1 MYESLRLFAEPT
13 RTWFEHA
20 FGGPTEAQTQA
31 WPAIRSG
38 GNVLVIAPTGSGKT
52 LAAFLSAIDRLMT
65 APQPEHSR
73 KGVRV
78 LYISPLKALA
88 VDVAKNLERP
98 LAGIAAECGA
108 RGLAAPNI
116 TIATRS
122 GDTTAQ
128 ERRRIASHPPDI
140 LVTTPES
147 LYLLLTSKAGR
158 ILSTVDTVIVDEI
171 HAVAG
176 TKRGAH
182 LALSLERL
190 EELIAEAHRKASVD
204 REEAGDTAAFHL
216 QRIGLSAT
224 VNPPEEAARFLGGG
238 RPVTIV
244 NPGGRPAMDLRMIE
258 PLENMRDLQSVNAK
272 QRAGGTDAESRALPH
287 ISGVTPAMQR
297 LAERKGIVPSGD
309 RSDAGMTVKAGFL
322 GDSSPD
328 SAGVPAHGGI
338 DDGGSS
344 AIVGARGDRTSG
356 SIWPV
361 VERSILDE
369 ILAHHTTLVFV
380 NSRGVAEKLTARL
393 NDMYA
398 ESVHGDAGE
407 RMVGNGAKDS
417 VGDAWGIASPEGREG
432 FAAHYDAVV
441 GSTTML
447 VGSHTGDDVIA
458 MAHHGSVSK
467 DRRKMIEERLK
478 RGELRCVV
486 ATSSLELGIDMGS
499 VDLVIQVDTP
509 LSVSSGLQRVGRAD
523 HQVGGVSHAL
533 FYPLTRMQIVTG
545 AASLESMIAGDIEPL
560 AIPRNPLDILAQ
572 QTVAAASMH
581 NLDADEWYATVR
593 RSAPFAALP
602 RDMFDAVIGMMS
614 GAYNTE
620 DFSAFRPRLMWD
632 RQEGVISARPGA
644 QKIAVTSGGTIPD
657 RGLYTVVLPEAD
669 AGKGQRRVGELD
681 EEMVYESRVGDVIT
695 LGTST
700 WQIQEIT
707 RDRVVVTP
715 APGRTARLP
724 FWHGEGAG
732 RDYGFSRTIGRFL
745 RETTAGLV
753 PVSGSSETVHSLAR
767 SSFVFPLEDRT
778 VESSTP
784 SSSDSPREDRA
795 VKPSVQWTDSRRGR
809 DDSRARNVQAQ
820 PVDIRRMTTEGR
832 FTGFTA
838 TIEHRLR
845 HDGLDDNAIANLAH
859 LLSEQQAATGVV
871 PDDRTLVVERTRDE
885 DGGWRI
891 VLLSPFGRRVHEPWA
906 MAISRRLNTRY
917 GFDGQAYAAD
927 DGIVIQLPDG
937 EGHIPAADLFLFDP
951 EDLRADVERQVGES
965 VLFAARFREC
975 AARSLFMPRSDPGRR
990 VPLWQQRLRA
1000 AQLLQSARTAR
1011 NFPLLLE
1018 TARECLQDVYDMPAL
1033 NEVMTGL
1040 EAGTIA
1046 VRDVETESPSP
1057 FAENILFGFVGAV
1070 MYQYDQPQ
1078 AERSA
1083 QLLSLDPQVLER
1095 LLGTTDMA
1103 QVLDPDVIRDVE
1115 RELGER
1121 TFWNELASDDVT
1133 GRVTRYAKTHGPF
1146 TAERLIA
1153 DLGINVTDA
1162 VHTLDTLAAQGEL
1175 LHGHFIDAAESADGR
1190 SGGLPAEQ
1198 SAEQWLHKD
1207 VFRRIRSRSLAKA
1220 RKAVKPVEPNAYQM
1234 FLLDRQGVGPVGGER
1249 YEGGDGLMRV
1259 IEQLEGVALPAALW
1273 ESAVFPARVR
1283 DYQPALLDELLTS
1296 GDVIWVGSK
1305 TGATGALEAGEVS
1318 FHPVDSVLIAGADDS
1333 VNGPASPMPSTTMPE
1348 AILTALQSGGAFH
1361 ARQLMDAAKRIWN
1374 ETAEPDINPDT
1385 GEIIPQEWSERQFKD
1400 ALWSLVWQGK
1410 VTNSG
1415 FAPVRSL
1422 AMTGQGSRR
1431 KTTVSRRRGRVAPIR
1446 RATTDAALSGL
1457 WSLVAADAGDA
1468 VYDVD
1473 GVDGTDT
1480 YAGNESHGIERDGA
1494 DTKRDVAGAES
1505 PATVQSVRAQ
1515 AQAEAQTE
1523 RALALVE
1530 VLLDRYGIV
1539 AQPLIDRESV
1549 PGGYS
1554 ALYPVLKRMEEH
1566 GRLVRGMFV
1575 RGFGAAQFAER
1586 ETVDA
1591 LRHPLEHHGRSAV
1604 ALSVLDPANLFG
1616 SAIDWPSVPGGATKP
1631 VRRAGALVVLDAQGP
1646 MMYAAVKS
1654 KHLTVF
1660 SHSPHQ
1666 AESNVNGPVENAGE
1680 TGRKLTASP
1689 RTTDVRPPIAGV
1701 MEPETGS
1708 DDMDGSLRKA
1718 ATELAY
1724 ALKRDSTGSVTFSDV
1739 NGEPLNARHPFAR
1752 ILHQAGFV
1760 PVPQGMRLY

>member
-13 RTWFEHA
+13 RVWFEHA
-20 FGGPTEAQTQA
+20 FGEPTEAQAQA

-52 LAAFLSAIDRLMT
+52 LAAFLSAIDRLMAT
-65 APQPEHSR
+65 PHPDRGH

-98 LAGIAAECGA
+98 LAGIAAQCEA
-108 RGLAAPNI
+108 RGLSAPNI

-190 EELIAEAHRKASVD
+190 EELIAEAHRKVSSD
-204 REEAGDTAAFHL
+204 RGANVNGTAFHL

-258 PLENMRDLQSVNAK
+258 PLENMRDLQSVNVR
-272 QRAGGTDAESRALPH
+272 QRAGGVDAESHAMPH

-297 LAERKGIVPSGD
+297 LAERKGIVPAD
-309 RSDAGMTVKAGFL
+309 VRPDAGMAARSGL
-322 GDSSPD
+322 AGDSSPD
-328 SAGVPAHGGI
+328 AADWSMHGDAGDA
-338 DDGGSS
+338 DSS

-398 ESVHGDAGE
+398 ESRHGSASHGAGLGTEKDAVDGI
-407 RMVGNGAKDS
+407 GT
-417 VGDAWGIASPEGREG
+417 GDTFLTGGDGTGPGSPEGREG
-432 FAAHYDAVV
+432 FSVHYDAVV

-447 VGSHTGDDVIA
+447 VGSHEGDDVIA

-560 AIPRNPLDILAQ
+560 AVPRNPLDILAQ

-581 NLDADEWYATVR
+581 NLDADEWYATVC
-593 RSAPFAALP
+593 RSAPFAELP

-724 FWHGEGAG
+724 FWHGEEAG

-745 RETTAGLV
+745 RETSAGL
-753 PVSGSSETVHSLAR
+753 
-767 SSFVFPLEDRT
+767 
-778 VESSTP
+778 
-784 SSSDSPREDRA
+784 
-795 VKPSVQWTDSRRGR
+795 SV
-809 DDSRARNVQAQ
+809 
-820 PVDIRRMTTEGR
+820 EGR
-832 FTGFTA
+832 FTA
-838 TIEHRLR
+838 IIERRLR
-845 HDGLDDNAIANLAH
+845 HDGLDDNAITNLARF
-859 LLSEQQAATGVV
+859 LSEQQIATGVV
-871 PDDRTLVVERTRDE
+871 PDNRTLVVERTRDE

-951 EDLRADVERQVGES
+951 EDLKADVERQVGES

-1103 QVLDPDVIRDVE
+1103 QVLDPDVIHEVE
-1115 RELGER
+1115 RGLGER
-1121 TFWNELASDDVT
+1121 TFWNELAADDVT

-1146 TAERLIA
+1146 TAEQLIA
-1153 DLGINVTDA
+1153 DLGISASDA
-1162 VHTLDTLAAQGEL
+1162 VHTLDMLAAQGEL
-1175 LHGHFIDAAESADGR
+1175 LHGHFIDAVEPADGQ
-1190 SGGLPAEQ
+1190 SSEQ

-1249 YEGGDGLMRV
+1249 YEGADGLMRV

-1305 TGATGALEAGEVS
+1305 AGATGALEAGEVA
-1318 FHPVDSVLIAGADDS
+1318 FHPADSVLVVGMDDS
-1333 VNGPASPMPSTTMPE
+1333 ADGPASTSSQVRGGDRSARSRRRAENATSDGQMPSATMPE
-1348 AILTALQSGGAFH
+1348 TILAALQSGGAFH
-1361 ARQLMDAAKRIWN
+1361 ARQLIDTAKRIWN

-1410 VTNSG
+1410 VTNSS

-1422 AMTGQGSRR
+1422 AMAGQGSRR
-1431 KTTVSRRRGRVAPIR
+1431 TTTVSRRRGRVVPIR
-1446 RATTDAALSGL
+1446 RATTDTSLSGL
-1457 WSLVAADAGDA
+1457 WSLAATDTSDD
-1468 VYDVD
+1468 VYGAD
-1473 GVDGTDT
+1473 GVDVTDT
-1480 YAGNESHGIERDGA
+1480 YAGDESYGTGYDDAGMKHDGTGRNSSA
-1494 DTKRDVAGAES
+1494 AA
-1505 PATVQSVRAQ
+1505 QSARAQ
-1515 AQAEAQTE
+1515 MQAQREAEH
-1523 RALALVE
+1523 ALAMVE
-1530 VLLDRYGIV
+1530 VLLDRYGII
-1539 AQPLIDRESV
+1539 AQPLVDRENV

-1604 ALSVLDPANLFG
+1604 ALSVLDPANLSG
-1616 SAIDWPSVPGGATKP
+1616 SAIAWPPVAPNATKP
-1631 VRRAGALVVLDAQGP
+1631 VRRAGALVVLGAQGP

-1660 SHSPHQ
+1660 DHPSS
-1666 AESNVNGPVENAGE
+1666 G
-1680 TGRKLTASP
+1680 
-1689 RTTDVRPPIAGV
+1689 
-1701 MEPETGS
+1701 
-1708 DDMDGSLRKA
+1708 DMDEHLRKA
-1718 ATELAY
+1718 AAELAY
-1724 ALKRDSTGSVTFSDV
+1724 ALKRDGAGSITFSDV